1 MQNTVVQY
9 IATQTILDLCER
21 SVQRPRDWVYWRWW
35 EQEGLDIEGEKYRAT
50 AESDEEKD
58 KCGEGAAQEETPDQ
72 D

>member
-1 MQNTVVQY
+1 M
-9 IATQTILDLCER
+9 
-21 SVQRPRDWVYWRWW
+21 YWRWW

-50 AESDEEKD
+50 AESDGEKD